1 MAVPTPVS
9 ASQAFP
15 LDAERADRLA
25 ALVRGLDAPGLL
37 WISGYAAGLAAG
49 NVPDARPA
57 ADADAPWTAT
67 IVYGSQTGNGRRIAE
82 ALGERLL
89 ARGLRIR
96 VLRTGEYPIREL
108 ASERRLFV
116 VMSTHGDGDPPD
128 DARPLTEFLLGR
140 RAPRL
145 ASLEFAVLALGDSS
159 YPKYCDTGRQ
169 VDARLAELGATRLLE
184 RIDCDVDFGSQAAD
198 WQARIAEWI
207 EKLPSESG
215 APAAPRGV

>member
-15 LDAERADRLA
+15 LDAERADHLA

-49 NVPDARPA
+49 NVPAARPA

-89 ARGLRIR
+89 ARGLRVR
-96 VLRTGEYPIREL
+96 VLRTGEYPLREL
-108 ASERRLFV
+108 AVISRRIGTRLIAEGFFNDAADIE
-116 VMSTHGDGDPPD
+116 TFAEDLNTLDRDP
-128 DARPLTEFLLGR
+128 ENK
-140 RAPRL
+140 RL
-145 ASLEFAVLALGDSS
+145 AWRHGISKNVLDKTLR
-159 YPKYCDTGRQ
+159 T
-169 VDARLAELGATRLLE
+169 AEVAN
-184 RIDCDVDFGSQAAD
+184 
-198 WQARIAEWI
+198 WI
-207 EKLPSESG
+207 EYQVLPMRVK
-215 APAAPRGV
+215 RGRG